1 MIKVLL
7 ISLVIIVVCCNI
19 VCYFMGL
26 DIKEYRR
33 IAKSTM
39 DEYLALQ
46 VRYDNLTIC
55 YDRLADSYEELY
67 GEYEKLKGD
76 DDEHEQT
83 SI

>member
-1 MIKVLL
+1 MIKVFV
-7 ISLVIIVVCCNI
+7 ISFVIIVVCCNI

-67 GEYEKLKGD
+67 KEYEKLKGD
-76 DDEHEQT
+76 DADEQT